1 MQSIKKQLTEYSY
14 RSSQEVAA
22 TTIIAVLESS
32 IIEIYR
38 LQKELDTANQEIK
51 KLNTPAVGVTPE
63 VKDGE

>member
-1 MQSIKKQLTEYSY
+1 VQSIKRQLTEYSY
-14 RSSQEVAA
+14 RSSQELPV

-38 LQKELDTANQEIK
+38 LQTELDKANQEIK
-51 KLNTPAVGVTPE
+51 KLKTPKEEKPS